1 VSSGQ
6 DFNIPYYYQIVVKGR
21 LDPNDC
27 EKFDGFLFF
36 PQGEGVT
43 LMSGVVSDQ
52 AALHGMFYVIRDL
65 GLSILFVK
73 REDSEAESVYSPGIW
88 AKELLFNASLRLS
101 D

>member
-1 VSSGQ
+1 MGSGK
-6 DFNIPYYYQIVVKGR
+6 DFNIPYYYQIVIKGR

-27 EKFDGFLFF
+27 EKLDGFLFF
-36 PQGEGVT
+36 PQWEDVT

-52 AALHGMFYVIRDL
+52 AALHGMFSIIRDL

-73 REDSEAESVYSPGIW
+73 REDSDAESVYSPGNW
-88 AKELLFNASLRLS
+88 AKELLFDASLRLS